1 MPDQDDSIERHAGT
15 DLALALL
22 TMDVGVDD
30 ALERSESESVDALL
44 DQDDAILGEL
54 IEASDEAKLS
64 AVMTLQLV
72 ARSLIGSLAS
82 ATSRSEEE
90 IVQRTVEEFRR
101 LLIDP
106 PS

>member
-1 MPDQDDSIERHAGT
+1 MPDRDDSVERHAGT

-22 TMDVGVDD
+22 TMDVGLND
-30 ALERSESESVDALL
+30 ALATSESESVDALL
-44 DQDDAILGEL
+44 SQDDAILAEL
-54 IEASDEAKLS
+54 IDASQQAKLS

-82 ATSRSEEE
+82 ATSRSEAE
-90 IVQRTVEEFRR
+90 IVQRAVEECRR
-101 LLIDP
+101 LLNEP

>member
-1 MPDQDDSIERHAGT
+1 
-15 DLALALL
+15 
-22 TMDVGVDD
+22 
-30 ALERSESESVDALL
+30 
-44 DQDDAILGEL
+44 
-54 IEASDEAKLS
+54 
-64 AVMTLQLV
+64 MTLQLV

-90 IVQRTVEEFRR
+90 IVQRAVEQFRR

>member
-22 TMDVGVDD
+22 TMDVGLND

>member
-1 MPDQDDSIERHAGT
+1 MPDRDDSVERHAGT

-22 TMDVGVDD
+22 TMDVGLND
-30 ALERSESESVDALL
+30 ALATSESESVDALL
-44 DQDDAILGEL
+44 EQDDAILAEL
-54 IEASDEAKLS
+54 IDASQQAKLS

-82 ATSRSEEE
+82 ATSRSEAE
-90 IVQRTVEEFRR
+90 IVQRAVEECRR
-101 LLIDP
+101 LLNEP

>member
-22 TMDVGVDD
+22 TMDVGLND

-72 ARSLIGSLAS
+72 AALADRVFGQCNQS
-82 ATSRSEEE
+82 
-90 IVQRTVEEFRR
+90 V
-101 LLIDP
+101 
-106 PS
+106 

>member
-1 MPDQDDSIERHAGT
+1 MPDQDDSVERHAGT

-22 TMDVGVDD
+22 TMDVGLND

-44 DQDDAILGEL
+44 DQDDAILAEL

-101 LLIDP
+101 LLSDP

>member
-1 MPDQDDSIERHAGT
+1 MPDQDDSVERHAGT

-22 TMDVGVDD
+22 TMDVSLND

-44 DQDDAILGEL
+44 DQDDAILAEL
-54 IEASDEAKLS
+54 INASDEDKLS

-72 ARSLIGSLAS
+72 ARSLTGSLAS

-90 IVQRTVEEFRR
+90 IVQRAVEQFRR